1 MKVEEIVKKIQ
12 PVGSEWVEKARE
24 HTMRL
29 AIPPRALG
37 RLHEFSERICGIQKT
52 LRPDVSSKAFM
63 VMAGDHGV
71 ASDGVSAF
79 PQEVTG
85 EMVKNF
91 LKGGAG
97 INVLARNVGAEVL
110 VVDMGIIPDV
120 DPGSSENRHQFHVRK
135 VGRGTGNITKG
146 PAMTRAQAEE
156 SILHGFNIAS
166 ELFSRG
172 VKMIGTG
179 DMGIGNTTPS
189 AALGVVLA
197 GKPVE
202 QMVGRGTGISDSA
215 MQNKCE
221 IVKRAID
228 VNRPNEADGLDALAK
243 VGGFEIGGI
252 AGCVLAA
259 AYHNRPVV
267 IDGFISTA
275 GALVAHS
282 LCPAVVDYVFAGHCS
297 EESGH
302 RGMLEYLGL
311 VPILDLGLR
320 LGEGTGGA
328 LAMGVIEGAVRV
340 FNEVLTFEQ
349 AGVTTSETA
358 SVPNPGQAR

>member
-1 MKVEEIVKKIQ
+1 MTVEEMVKKIQ
-12 PVGSEWVEKARE
+12 PIGSEWVEKARE
-24 HTMRL
+24 HTLRL

-37 RLHEFSERICGIQKT
+37 RLHDISERICGIQQT
-52 LRPDVSSKAFM
+52 LRPDVTSKAFM

-71 ASDGVSAF
+71 AADGVSAF

-91 LKGGAG
+91 LRGGAG
-97 INVLARNVGAEVL
+97 INVLARSVGAEVH

-120 DPGSSENRHQFHVRK
+120 DPGSSAYRNRFHIRK
-135 VGRGTGNITKG
+135 VGRGTANMAKG

-156 SILHGFNIAS
+156 SILNGFNIAS
-166 ELFSRG
+166 ELFSTG
-172 VKMIGTG
+172 VQMLGTG

-189 AALGVVLA
+189 AALGAVLT
-197 GKPVE
+197 GQPVNR
-202 QMVGRGTGISDSA
+202 MVGRGTGIDDLA
-215 MQNKCE
+215 MDNKCE
-221 IVKRAID
+221 VVKRAIEI
-228 VNRPNEADGLDALAK
+228 NRPNAADGLDTLAK

-259 AYHNRPVV
+259 AYHRRPVV
-267 IDGFISTA
+267 VDGFISTA
-275 GALVAHS
+275 GLIVAHS
-282 LCPAVVDYVFAGHCS
+282 LCPAVIDYAFAGHCS

-302 RGMLEYLGL
+302 RKMLDYLGL
-311 VPILDLGLR
+311 EPILDLRLR

-349 AGVTTSETA
+349 AGVTSSETA
-358 SVPNPGQAR
+358 TVPHA

>member
-1 MKVEEIVKKIQ
+1 MNLEEIVKKIQ

-24 HTMRL
+24 HTLQL

-37 RLHEFSERICGIQKT
+37 RLHDISERICGIQET
-52 LRPDVSSKAFM
+52 LQPEVSSKAFL

-91 LKGGAG
+91 LRGGAG

-120 DPGSSENRHQFHVRK
+120 DPGSSEYRNRFHIRK
-135 VGRGTGNITKG
+135 VGRGTANIARG
-146 PAMTRAQAEE
+146 PAMTRAQAEQ

-166 ELFSRG
+166 ELFSTG
-172 VKMIGTG
+172 VRMLGTG

-189 AALGVVLA
+189 AALGAVLT
-197 GKPVE
+197 GKPVNE
-202 QMVGRGTGISDSA
+202 MVGRGTGIGDSA
-215 MQNKCE
+215 MDNKCE
-221 IVKRAID
+221 IVKRAIEI
-228 VNRPNEADGLDALAK
+228 NRPNAADGLDALAK

-259 AYHNRPVV
+259 AYHRRPAV

-282 LCPAVVDYVFAGHCS
+282 LCPAAVDYVFAGHCS

-302 RGMLEYLGL
+302 RKMLAYLGL
-311 VPILDLGLR
+311 EPILDLGLR
-320 LGEGTGGA
+320 LGEGTGAA

-349 AGVTTSETA
+349 AGVTSSETA
-358 SVPNPGQAR
+358 SVPNAG

>member
-1 MKVEEIVKKIQ
+1 MNLEEIVKKIQ

-24 HTMRL
+24 HTLQL

-37 RLHEFSERICGIQKT
+37 RLHEISERICGIQET
-52 LRPDVSSKAFM
+52 LQPEVFSKAFL

-91 LKGGAG
+91 LRGGAG

-120 DPGSSENRHQFHVRK
+120 DPGSSEYRNRFHIRK
-135 VGRGTGNITKG
+135 VGRGTANIARG
-146 PAMTRAQAEE
+146 PAMTRAQAEQ

-166 ELFSRG
+166 ELFSTG
-172 VKMIGTG
+172 VRMLGTG

-189 AALGVVLA
+189 AALGAVLT
-197 GKPVE
+197 GKPVNE
-202 QMVGRGTGISDSA
+202 MVGRGTGIGDSA
-215 MQNKCE
+215 MDNKCE
-221 IVKRAID
+221 IVKRAIEI
-228 VNRPNEADGLDALAK
+228 NRPNAADGLDALAK

-259 AYHNRPVV
+259 AYHRRPAV

-282 LCPAVVDYVFAGHCS
+282 LCPAAVDYVFAGHCS

-302 RGMLEYLGL
+302 RKMLAYLGL
-311 VPILDLGLR
+311 EPILDLGLR
-320 LGEGTGGA
+320 LGEGTGAA

-349 AGVTTSETA
+349 AGVTSSETA
-358 SVPNPGQAR
+358 SVPNAG

>member
-1 MKVEEIVKKIQ
+1 MNLEEMVKKIQ
-12 PVGSEWVEKARE
+12 PVGGKWVEKARE
-24 HTMRL
+24 HTLQL

-37 RLHEFSERICGIQKT
+37 RLHDISERICGIQET
-52 LRPDVSSKAFM
+52 LQPEVSSKAFL

-91 LKGGAG
+91 LRGGAG

-120 DPGSSENRHQFHVRK
+120 DPGSSEYRNRFHIRK
-135 VGRGTGNITKG
+135 VGRGTANIARG
-146 PAMTRAQAEE
+146 PAMTRAQAEQ

-166 ELFSRG
+166 ELFSTG
-172 VKMIGTG
+172 VRMLGTG

-189 AALGVVLA
+189 AALGAVLT
-197 GKPVE
+197 GKPVNE
-202 QMVGRGTGISDSA
+202 MVGRGTGIGDSA
-215 MQNKCE
+215 MDNKCE
-221 IVKRAID
+221 IVKRAIEI
-228 VNRPNEADGLDALAK
+228 NRPNAADGLDALAK

-259 AYHNRPVV
+259 AYHRRPAV

-282 LCPAVVDYVFAGHCS
+282 LCPAAVDYVFAGHCS

-302 RGMLEYLGL
+302 RKMLAYLGL
-311 VPILDLGLR
+311 EPILDLGLR
-320 LGEGTGGA
+320 LGEGTGAA

-349 AGVTTSETA
+349 AGVTSSETA
-358 SVPNPGQAR
+358 AVPNAG

>member
-1 MKVEEIVKKIQ
+1 MNLEEIVKKIQ

-24 HTMRL
+24 HTLQL

-37 RLHEFSERICGIQKT
+37 RLHEISERICGIQET
-52 LRPDVSSKAFM
+52 LQPEVFSKAFL

-91 LKGGAG
+91 LRGGAG

-120 DPGSSENRHQFHVRK
+120 DPGSSEYRNRFHIRK
-135 VGRGTGNITKG
+135 VGRGTANIARG
-146 PAMTRAQAEE
+146 PAMTRAQAEQ

-166 ELFSRG
+166 ELFSTG
-172 VKMIGTG
+172 VRMLGTG

-189 AALGVVLA
+189 AALGAVLT
-197 GKPVE
+197 GKPINE
-202 QMVGRGTGISDSA
+202 MVGRGTGIGDSA
-215 MQNKCE
+215 MDNKCE
-221 IVKRAID
+221 IVKRAIEI
-228 VNRPNEADGLDALAK
+228 NRPNAADGLDALAK

-259 AYHNRPVV
+259 AYHRRPAV

-282 LCPAVVDYVFAGHCS
+282 LCPAAVDYVFAGHCS

-302 RGMLEYLGL
+302 RKMLAYLGL
-311 VPILDLGLR
+311 EPILDLRLR
-320 LGEGTGGA
+320 LGEGTGAA

-349 AGVTTSETA
+349 AGVTSSETA
-358 SVPNPGQAR
+358 SVPNAG

>member
-1 MKVEEIVKKIQ
+1 MRMNLEEIVKKIQ

-24 HTMRL
+24 HTLQL

-37 RLHEFSERICGIQKT
+37 RLHEISERICGIQET
-52 LRPDVSSKAFM
+52 LQPEVFSKAFL

-91 LKGGAG
+91 LRGGAG

-120 DPGSSENRHQFHVRK
+120 DPGSSEYRNRFHIRK
-135 VGRGTGNITKG
+135 VGRGTANIARG
-146 PAMTRAQAEE
+146 PAMTRAQAEQ

-166 ELFSRG
+166 ELFSTG
-172 VKMIGTG
+172 VRMLGTG

-189 AALGVVLA
+189 AALGAVLT
-197 GKPVE
+197 GKPVNE
-202 QMVGRGTGISDSA
+202 MVGRGTGIGDSA
-215 MQNKCE
+215 MDNKCE
-221 IVKRAID
+221 IVKRAIEI
-228 VNRPNEADGLDALAK
+228 NRPNAADGLDALAK

-259 AYHNRPVV
+259 AYHRRPAV

-282 LCPAVVDYVFAGHCS
+282 LCPAAVDYVFAGHCS

-302 RGMLEYLGL
+302 RKMLAYLGL
-311 VPILDLGLR
+311 EPILDLGLR
-320 LGEGTGGA
+320 LGEGTGAA

-349 AGVTTSETA
+349 AGVTSSETA
-358 SVPNPGQAR
+358 SVPNAG

>member
-1 MKVEEIVKKIQ
+1 MNLEEIVKKIQ

-24 HTMRL
+24 HTLQL

-37 RLHEFSERICGIQKT
+37 RLHDISERICGIQET
-52 LRPDVSSKAFM
+52 LQPEVFSKAFL

-91 LKGGAG
+91 LRGGAG

-120 DPGSSENRHQFHVRK
+120 DPGSSEYRNRFHIRK
-135 VGRGTGNITKG
+135 VGRGTANIARG
-146 PAMTRAQAEE
+146 PAMTRAQAEQ

-166 ELFSRG
+166 ELFSTG
-172 VKMIGTG
+172 VRMLGTG

-189 AALGVVLA
+189 AALGAVLT
-197 GKPVE
+197 GKPVNE
-202 QMVGRGTGISDSA
+202 MVGRGTGIGDSA
-215 MQNKCE
+215 MDNKCE
-221 IVKRAID
+221 IVKRAIEI
-228 VNRPNEADGLDALAK
+228 NRPNAADGLDALAK

-259 AYHNRPVV
+259 AYHRRPAV

-282 LCPAVVDYVFAGHCS
+282 LCPAAVDYVFAGHCS

-302 RGMLEYLGL
+302 RKMLAYLGL
-311 VPILDLGLR
+311 EPILDLGLR
-320 LGEGTGGA
+320 LGEGTGAA

-349 AGVTTSETA
+349 AGVTSSETA
-358 SVPNPGQAR
+358 SVPNAG